1 MANYNKSFN
10 FRNGVQV
17 DSNNFI
23 VNSTG
28 LVGIGT
34 SLPGNY
40 LDVYGGSTVRGD
52 STVSGIVSS
61 SNLYT
66 TGISTILGSVGIGTT
81 NITGG
86 ANLNNNAVLNAGIV
100 TANYYY
106 GSGLYLNDVVG
117 FATEAWII
125 HQAIGGGPRSGIST
139 TLSVGIGTTFANVD
153 YDLVIGRDP
162 VSLKGISF
170 DGASG
175 NVNASGIVTSTGGFI
190 GTVSGRLYGDLTGE
204 IYSTGV
210 STLTQLQVGTGVT
223 IESGIGTFGHSL
235 NTTNL
240 TITGVSTFND
250 DVNFSGASYN
260 ALWDETESALHFND
274 NTKLTFGGS
283 VGSYNGL
290 EIYYDGVNTTYIKS
304 PTTADNNLISV
315 QASTGTTSRVEI
327 GAGSYNAARFGY
339 NSDGTVVDAIL
350 YHNGDEEFRT
360 LDGGVYVP
368 NKIGIGVT
376 NPASDITIRRST
388 QSDLHV
394 WSDTAESIV
403 ALGRSESLAG
413 FNAQLR
419 YGNTNASYDYS
430 SPTSLDIINYGT
442 GNINYYL
449 NPNSLSELQYDY
461 YWHRGSSQL
470 MTLTGVGGSLGIGVT
485 QPINP
490 LHVSGIATFS
500 TDVYIG
506 GTLSVLGDVEVTGN
520 NIYNLKGDILSPNGV
535 TILDSGTGDG
545 EDAIINANVNMSTG
559 ISTMFKVQS
568 DYIGINTH
576 PDEIGNNIFQVY
588 QSHTHKFFVNDEN
601 QVGVRTDRT
610 YGEGSSRVSLNV
622 SGPLIASAVGVGTTM
637 PRSTSD
643 FQHAANANATE
654 IHFMMPP
661 KVTLAQRNDFKVRNN
676 DGSWSTGT
684 PKGAMVYNT
693 DDDMMQVYDGTQ
705 WQNLWS

>member
-23 VNSTG
+23 VNSSG

-40 LDVYGGSTVRGD
+40 LDVYGGSTIRGD
-52 STVSGIVSS
+52 STISGIVSS

-81 NITGG
+81 DITG
-86 ANLNNNAVLNAGIV
+86 AASTSNTAILHTGIV

-175 NVNASGIVTSTGGFI
+175 DVNASGIVTATGGFI
-190 GTVSGRLYGDLTGE
+190 GTVSGSLYGNLTGE
-204 IYSTGV
+204 IYSSGV
-210 STLTQLQVGTGVT
+210 STISQLEVGTAVT
-223 IESGIGTFGHSL
+223 IESGIGTFDQSL
-235 NTTNL
+235 NTKNL
-240 TITGVSTFND
+240 TLSGVSTFND

-290 EIYYDGVNTTYIKS
+290 QIYYDGVNTTYIQS

-368 NKIGIGVT
+368 NNVGVGTT
-376 NPASDITIRRST
+376 NPSSDITIRRST

-403 ALGRSESLAG
+403 ALGRSESLSG

-470 MTLTGVGGSLGIGVT
+470 MTLTGIGGSLGIGVT
-485 QPINP
+485 TPLHP
-490 LHVSGIATFS
+490 LHVSGIATIS
-500 TDVYIG
+500 GDIYIG
-506 GTLSVLGDVEVTGN
+506 GHANIVGNINLGGDAVFD
-520 NIYNLKGDILSPNGV
+520 LKGNILSPNGV
-535 TILDSGTGDG
+535 TILDTGTGNG
-545 EDAIINANVNMSTG
+545 EDAIINANVNTSSG
-559 ISTMFKVQS
+559 ISTIFRINS
-568 DYIGINTH
+568 DAIGVGTD
-576 PDEIGNNIFQVY
+576 PVAMSNIFEVY
-588 QSHTHKFFVNDEN
+588 QSHNHKFFVDDEN
-601 QVGVRTDRT
+601 RVGIRTDRIH
-610 YGEGSSRVSLNV
+610 GQGSSKLSLNV
-622 SGPLIASAVGVGTTM
+622 NGLVAASVVGVGTTL
-637 PRSTSD
+637 PRSTAD
-643 FQHAANANATE
+643 FQHAANSAAEE

-661 KVTLAQRNDFKVRNN
+661 KVTVAQRNAFKVKN
-676 DGSWSTGT
+676 DDGT
-684 PKGAMVYNT
+684 LSAGIPKGAMIYNT